1 MSAEDGP
8 TAASASNE
16 QNTIL
21 GQKSP
26 GWEQKDGA
34 WPGGERL
41 GDVCWRSL
49 QKRQACYLYADSK
62 ISYTSSI
69 R

>member
-41 GDVCWRSL
+41 GDVC
-49 QKRQACYLYADSK
+49 
-62 ISYTSSI
+62 
-69 R
+69 